1 MGPASENPSTR
12 LKVPH
17 TISQVAKFKC
27 NLLKTSEDIA
37 TQTRRVLQRF
47 VWWGGGGGGRFV
59 PPPPPP
65 PWSGPPPYKRLENFA
80 TLWTNIFACFGGIT
94 LKFGNSTNI

>member
-47 VWWGGGGGGRFV
+47 VWWGGHVRAPHHTNV
-59 PPPPPP
+59 
-65 PWSGPPPYKRLENFA
+65 WKISRLCGPISSLALEVSPLN
-80 TLWTNIFACFGGIT
+80 LVIQLIFRRAFKQCQ
-94 LKFGNSTNI
+94 

>member
-17 TISQVAKFKC
+17 TISKVAKFKC

-47 VWWGGGGGGRFV
+47 VWWGSMFV
-59 PPPPPP
+59 PPTIQT
-65 PWSGPPPYKRLENFA
+65 SGKFRDFVDQYLRL
-80 TLWTNIFACFGGIT
+80 LWRYHP
-94 LKFGNSTNI
+94 